1 VFRDKGPKWWAALV
15 LVALV
20 VIAGGW
26 LAVDRLVGG
35 EGQPTAAPTSS
46 ETAEVP
52 STPSAPSADE
62 CDLPEPDG
70 DGVLGE
76 HAPEADSWQSAGYVS
91 STIPYPVS
99 REFGPGVIR
108 DGVRSCFQRS
118 QAGALFA
125 ATNYVAQSAQFET
138 LPSWMPSVLA
148 GPGRDA
154 AVQLVLDNESVLTGG
169 DTTGFKTARNSWIAY
184 KLLQWDEAEGRA
196 MVDVVLDQLT
206 SSDETYISTVFDLRW
221 IDGDWRIW
229 MPSADSME
237 VGSTITLQ
245 RLTGMGY
252 RSWGEE

>member
-35 EGQPTAAPTSS
+35 EGQPTAAPTPP

-52 STPSAPSADE
+52 STPSAPSGE

-76 HAPEADSWQSAGYVS
+76 HAPEADSWQSAGSAVYTV
-91 STIPYPVS
+91 PYPVS
-99 REFGPGVIR
+99 REFGPGVVR

-125 ATNYVAQSAQFET
+125 ATNYVAQMAQFEK
-138 LPSWMPSVLA
+138 LPSWLPSVLA
-148 GPGRDA
+148 GPGRDGI
-154 AVQLVLDNESVLTGG
+154 VQLVLDNESVLTGG
-169 DTTGFKTARNSWIAY
+169 DTTGLEAARNNWIAY

-196 MVDVVLDQLT
+196 MVDVVLDQVT
-206 SSDETYISTVFDLRW
+206 SSGQTYLSTVFDLRW

-229 MPSADSME
+229 MPSADSMY
-237 VGSTITLQ
+237 VGSTVPLQ
-245 RLTGMGY
+245 QLTGMGY
-252 RSWGEE
+252 RSWREE